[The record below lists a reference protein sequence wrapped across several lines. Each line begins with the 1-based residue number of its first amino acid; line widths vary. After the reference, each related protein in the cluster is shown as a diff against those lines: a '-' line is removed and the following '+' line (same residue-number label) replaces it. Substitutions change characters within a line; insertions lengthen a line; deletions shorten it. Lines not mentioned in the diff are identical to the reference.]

1 MKLLILG
8 SFLFGIAALVEKV
21 GARIYSL
28 ESHFVDIGLPPDD
41 FDIDRA
47 HAGMIGQN
55 VPVMTSE
62 HWCSEIAAYLKGE
75 RKNTSEV
82 VNYQNFDSK
91 AKTTQKTLILTS
103 FNFKK

>member
-41 FDIDRA
+41 FDIETTNTVCDRF
-47 HAGMIGQN
+47 
-55 VPVMTSE
+55 
-62 HWCSEIAAYLKGE
+62 CAYAE
-75 RKNTSEV
+75 
-82 VNYQNFDSK
+82 Q
-91 AKTTQKTLILTS
+91 LTS
-103 FNFKK
+103 ICQYKFSIERTVNPVSRKHLIRPCLVCNKPVTLNPSSLEGFMLF